1 MNVLTMQ
8 KLKTF
13 STETLMGVLESG
25 DVVQIK
31 TFLDEWGLMV
41 EDDAIVPKTENQ
53 RVWNDLLQ
61 FYDKSNQV
69 VKILLNST
77 YGALLNAGSRF
88 FDQRIGQS
96 TTLTGR
102 SITRHMASKTNE
114 MIAGEYDHYGT
125 SIVYGDTDSVTG
137 DTLIRSSAGDRPISE
152 LFDNCSA
159 FWKSGDKE
167 YASDPD
173 LMVMSYDTSWRD
185 PYMGHIQYI
194 YRHPVSKPMYEITDT
209 LGNTVTVTED
219 HSVMVER
226 DGELMSVRPPEM
238 VNIDVLISLC
248 VD

>member
-1 MNVLTMQ
+1 MTVLTMQ

-13 STETLMGVLESG
+13 NTDTLMSVLETC
-25 DVVQIK
+25 DVPQIK
-31 TFLDEWGLMV
+31 AFLDEWGLMV
-41 EDDAIVPKTENQ
+41 EDDDIVPKTENQ

-114 MIAGEYDHYGT
+114 MIVGEYDHYGD
-125 SIVYGDTDSVTG
+125 SIIYGDTDSLTG
-137 DTLIRSSAGDRPISE
+137 DAVIRSNIGDLPISE
-152 LFDNCSA
+152 MFDKCTD
-159 FWKSGDKE
+159 FWKYGDKE
-167 YASDPD
+167 FARDSDI
-173 LMVMSYDTSWRD
+173 MVMSYDTAWQD

-194 YRHPVSKPMYEITDT
+194 YRHPVSKAMYEITDQ
-209 LGNTVTVTED
+209 LGNMVTVTED

-226 DGELMSVRPPEM
+226 DGQLIETRPAEM
-238 VNIDVLISLC
+238 RHTDILISLC
-248 VD
+248 VG